1 MLALVALSFASCDKE
16 TEGVTG
22 ITIYPVLELEGE
34 STLIVDKGTPFEE
47 PGYTATLDG
56 EDVSDQVV
64 VNSDVDTNTSGIY
77 SVSYTITNSDGFSKN
92 ASRTVVVLDPSDDV
106 EGVYTVDAESYR
118 NYKGT
123 ITNYGASFDILVI
136 NKGDYYYVDDLM
148 GGWYCQRAGYGSKYA
163 MEGYIA
169 IADDGSIELLDSSVA
184 GWGDSADDF
193 EGTYDFATHTFD
205 IVTYYASVIE
215 FHFTMTKN

>member
-1 MLALVALSFASCDKE
+1 MKNKITTIMLALVALSFASCDKE

-106 EGVYTVDAESYR
+106 EGVYTVDAE
-118 NYKGT
+118 
-123 ITNYGASFDILVI
+123 
-136 NKGDYYYVDDLM
+136 
-148 GGWYCQRAGYGSKYA
+148 AGIVNVQA
-163 MEGYIA
+163 MVANMLWKA
-169 IADDGSIELLDSSVA
+169 I
-184 GWGDSADDF
+184 
-193 EGTYDFATHTFD
+193 
-205 IVTYYASVIE
+205 
-215 FHFTMTKN
+215 